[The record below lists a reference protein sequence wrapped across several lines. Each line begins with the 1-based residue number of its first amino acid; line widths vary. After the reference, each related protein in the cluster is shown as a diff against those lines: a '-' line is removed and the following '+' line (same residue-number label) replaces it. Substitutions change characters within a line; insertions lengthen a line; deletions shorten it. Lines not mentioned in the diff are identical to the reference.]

1 MPSSVSMGWALW
13 MDGETIDAMLGR
25 QIVAGMYLNQQSTA
39 QVTGGVLPSGGA
51 LAVTPGSGLTVNV
64 ASGYCVIPSS
74 SGNSY
79 GAYQCSALAATS
91 GLTIATADSANP
103 RTDLV
108 CATVVDDG
116 TSASYWALQVVTGT
130 PAASPA
136 APATPAN
143 SIPLAQVSVP
153 ANATSVASNAVTDA
167 RTYIVLAGGI
177 TPVRNLAAAMTGQP
191 GYPGAYIHDMTS
203 DRLVLWN
210 GSKQLQPI
218 LLPFTPVA
226 NINAN
231 AVNSIGPYQQLC
243 QATVTTDGQTDIEI
257 IGQWVGISIATAGTQ
272 TDPIYA
278 NFTLQIDGAQV
289 AQQATAPLDASK
301 VQLNVAYSG
310 GVIHHVTSG
319 LSGDTPSAGQHVI
332 SFGFA
337 AKYDGTHQVSV
348 PGAQSPTTLYVR
360 AVPK

>member
-1 MPSSVSMGWALW
+1 MASSVSIGWAMW

-25 QIVAGMYLNQQSTA
+25 QSIAGMYLNQQATA

-64 ASGYCVIPSS
+64 ASGYCVVPSS

-79 GAYQCSALAATS
+79 GAYQCSAMTATS
-91 GLTIATADSANP
+91 GLTIATPDSVNP
-103 RTDLV
+103 RVDLV
-108 CATVVDDG
+108 CATVVDGG
-116 TSASYWALQVVTGT
+116 TSASYWELQVVTGT

-136 APATPAN
+136 APATPSN

-153 ANATSVASNAVTDA
+153 ANATSIASSGVTDA
-167 RTYIVLAGGI
+167 RTFIVMAGGI
-177 TPVRNLAAAMTGQP
+177 TPVRNLQAAMSAQP
-191 GYPGAYIHDMTS
+191 GYPGAYVHDMTS
-203 DRLVLWN
+203 NRLVLWN
-210 GSKQLQPI
+210 GAKQLQPI

-226 NINAN
+226 NVNAN
-231 AVNSIGPYQQLC
+231 VVNTIGPYQQIC

-257 IGQWVGISIATAGTQ
+257 IAQWVGISIATASTQ
-272 TDPIYA
+272 TDPA
-278 NFTLQIDGAQV
+278 FADFSLQIDSTQV

-310 GVIHHVTSG
+310 GTIHHVTSG
-319 LSGDTPSAGQHVI
+319 LTGDTPSAGQHVI

-337 AKYDGTHQVSV
+337 AHYDGTHQLSV
-348 PGAQSPTTLYVR
+348 PGTQSPSLLYVR